1 MVTIELDCGLLTDRK
16 QAHEYLKEKFGF
28 PDYYGRNLDALYDL
42 LSSYKY
48 PCEICILN
56 APVIEGAL
64 GGYGSA
70 LLATI
75 KEAAEDNP
83 NLTLAEKSS
92 QGI

>member
-1 MVTIELDCGLLTDRK
+1 MMGITLDCSLMTDRR

-28 PDYYGRNLDALYDL
+28 PDHYGKNLDALYDL
-42 LSSYKY
+42 LSSCGS
-48 PCEICILN
+48 PREIRIVH
-56 APVIEGAL
+56 ASVIEQTL

-83 NLTLAEKSS
+83 RLTLTVEMES
-92 QGI
+92 GT